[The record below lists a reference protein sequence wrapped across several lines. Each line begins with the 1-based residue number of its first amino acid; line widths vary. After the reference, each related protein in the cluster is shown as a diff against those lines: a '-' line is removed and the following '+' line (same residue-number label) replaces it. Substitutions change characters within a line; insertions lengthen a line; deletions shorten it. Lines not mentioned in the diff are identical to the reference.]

1 MDQEILNKFDDFY
14 DEFKDVTE
22 NIDDENRGILRSEAF
37 FVRCLC
43 GASPKRIIE
52 SGRARGQSTYLLA
65 KSLPN
70 TKIIS
75 IEYDKDSVDSQ
86 FALERLSE
94 YENVQC
100 LFGDSRKLIPRLVE
114 DGDILLIDGPKDM
127 DALNLIAKISNKVR
141 LAGAFIHDAY
151 EGSILRQWLS
161 TFKPKLLYS
170 DHYEYISKYCHL
182 DHDTHLEVPLSIND
196 EPKSCKSL
204 IYGGTFVFLNSAQV
218 RFCFIQIILI
228 KMYKIF
234 YKLRRSFFK
243 RIGLTFD
250 KPHPCS

>member
-1 MDQEILNKFDDFY
+1 MDQEILNNFDDFY
-14 DEFKDVTE
+14 DDFKIATK
-22 NIDDENRGILRSEAF
+22 NIADEPRGILRSEAF
-37 FVRCLC
+37 FVRSLC
-43 GASPKRIIE
+43 GQNPKRIIE

-94 YENVQC
+94 CENVQC
-100 LFGDSRKLIPRLVE
+100 LFGDSRKLIPELVE

-127 DALNLIAKISNKVR
+127 DALNLLAKISNQVR
-141 LAGAFIHDAY
+141 LGGGFIHDAH
-151 EGSILRQWLS
+151 EGSILRQWLG

-170 DHYEYISKYCHL
+170 DHYEYIRKYCHL
-182 DHDTHLEVPLSIND
+182 DHNTHPDALLLIND

-204 IYGGTFVFLNSAQV
+204 TYGGTFVFLNSAQA
-218 RFCFIQIILI
+218 RFYFIQIILI

-234 YKLRRSFFK
+234 YKLRRSLFK

-250 KPHPCS
+250 VPHPCS